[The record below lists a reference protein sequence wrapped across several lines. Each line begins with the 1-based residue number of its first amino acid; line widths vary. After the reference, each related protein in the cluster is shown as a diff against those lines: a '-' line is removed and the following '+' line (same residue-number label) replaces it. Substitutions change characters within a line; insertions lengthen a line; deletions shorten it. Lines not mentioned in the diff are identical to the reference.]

1 MNRSVVTGIA
11 RISLTLSILPFAARA
26 NPREVGADLAAA
38 YGKLPLAFQENLGQ
52 ADPRVRFTARGLG
65 MDVFLTE
72 TAGILALAADRPEG
86 LRSLRVG
93 RMRAGSRPARRESAA
108 VRMRLVGGAAAASP
122 VGLEALPGTANYFIG
137 ADPSRWRTDVPTYA
151 KVKFPDVYP
160 GVDLV
165 FHGNQRQLE
174 YDFVV
179 APGADPGSIRVAF
192 DGADQLRVN
201 EDGDLVLT
209 IAGRELVQRRPLA
222 YEEDGGVRRPLTSG
236 ARREVGASY
245 VIVGKGEVAF
255 RVSRRDPARRLVIDP
270 VLAYSTY
277 LGGSFNDEVWSIAVD
292 RWGNA
297 LVTGETASTDLPE
310 VNPLQSSHGGG
321 SYDAFVA
328 KIDAAGGA
336 LVYATY
342 LGGSA
347 EDGAAGIAVDR
358 SGNAYVAGNTASTDF
373 PTANPFQPA
382 HGGAVDAFVAKLG
395 PRGTA
400 LAYSTYYG
408 GSAEDLAWGIAVD
421 GSGNAYVAG
430 HTHSGDLPTVNPFQ
444 PAGGGGYDVFVAKLD
459 ASGSALAYSTYLGGS
474 GFDIGNA
481 IAVDWWGRAYVTGN
495 TSSDDFPTV
504 NALQPARGSKTWEA
518 DAFVTLLSRD
528 GRALHYSTYLGGSS
542 LDEGT
547 GIAGGPWCGAYVTGN
562 TWSLDFPTASPL
574 QPASGEGGGDAFVAR
589 LACRGDSLVYSTY
602 LGGSAEDRSLGIAVD
617 GWGDAHV
624 TGFTYSTDFPT
635 ANPLQPATR
644 GNGDAFV
651 ARLNPGG
658 DAFAYSTYLGGSSF
672 DAANSIAVDTRG
684 NAYVAGVTLSTDFP
698 TEGPLQASAAGAA
711 DAFVAKVSP
720 ASASP
725 ISPQ

>member
-1 MNRSVVTGIA
+1 M
-11 RISLTLSILPFAARA
+11 PFAADA
-26 NPREVGADLAAA
+26 NPREAGADLAAA

-72 TAGILALAADRPEG
+72 TAGILALAGDRPEG
-86 LRSLRVG
+86 LRSLRAG
-93 RMRAGSRPARRESAA
+93 GTRAGSRPVRRESAV
-108 VRMRLVGGAAAASP
+108 VRMRLVGGAAAARP
-122 VGLEALPGTANYFIG
+122 VGLEALPGTANYFLG
-137 ADPSRWRTDVPTYA
+137 DDPSRWRTDVPTYA

-165 FHGNQRQLE
+165 FHGKQRQLE

-255 RVSRRDPARRLVIDP
+255 RVSKRDPARRLVIDP

-277 LGGSFNDEVWSIAVD
+277 LGGAFNDEVWGIAVD

-297 LVTGETASTDLPE
+297 LVAGETLSTDFPE
-310 VNPLQSSHGGG
+310 VNPVQSSHGGG
-321 SYDAFVA
+321 TYDAFVA
-328 KIDAAGGA
+328 KLDAAGGA

-347 EDGAAGIAVDR
+347 EDGAAGIAVDHAGNAYVTGNTASVDFPIANPFQSAYGGAVDAFVAKLDPRGTALVYATYLGGSAGDGAVGIAVDR
-358 SGNAYVAGNTASTDF
+358 SGNAYVTGGTGSTDF

-382 HGGAVDAFVAKLG
+382 GRGGGDAFAAKLD

-400 LAYSTYYG
+400 LT
-408 GSAEDLAWGIAVD
+408 
-421 GSGNAYVAG
+421 
-430 HTHSGDLPTVNPFQ
+430 
-444 PAGGGGYDVFVAKLD
+444 
-459 ASGSALAYSTYLGGS
+459 YSTYLGGS
-474 GFDIGNA
+474 GGDVGSA
-481 IAVDWWGRAYVTGN
+481 IAVDRWGRAHVTGN

-504 NALQPARGSKTWEA
+504 NALQPARGSKSWEA
-518 DAFVTLLSRD
+518 DAFVALLGRD
-528 GRALHYSTYLGGSS
+528 GRALHYSTYLGGSGFE
-542 LDEGT
+542 EGT
-547 GIAGGPWCGAYVTGN
+547 GIAVDPLCGAYVTGN
-562 TWSLDFPTASPL
+562 TWSVDFPTANPL

-589 LACRGDSLVYSTY
+589 LACWGDRLVYSTY
-602 LGGSAEDRSLGIAVD
+602 LGGSAEDSGNGIAVD

-635 ANPLQPATR
+635 ADPLQPATR

-651 ARLNPGG
+651 ARIKPRG

-672 DAANSIAVDTRG
+672 DAANAIAVDTRG

-720 ASASP
+720 AASASP
-725 ISPQ
+725 LSLHEAAGDD